1 MKECDMMIPLLPE
14 YAEGVLPEEMEA
26 RIARH
31 LEQCPACRQELQFY
45 EETASFIHSPAL
57 PTEYQ
62 GVSVSDRVMA
72 RILEENKWAS
82 PAPKQDVGVS
92 TLRRRI
98 ILMLAAVLFV
108 LFMIPVLTGEKGS
121 TPPPSSSSEMAATDR
136 IASSDQFLLPQG
148 SKQSQK
154 VDESSMTYGVIASA
168 RNPILYRDVS
178 SESGTS
184 VNYGLLSA
192 IFGILVIVVG
202 MGWLSRLKDKRK

>member
-26 RIARH
+26 CVARH
-31 LEQCPACRQELQFY
+31 LEQCPACRRELQFY

-62 GVSVSDRVMA
+62 GISVSDRVMA

-82 PAPKQDVGVS
+82 PASKQEVGVS
-92 TLRRRI
+92 TRRRRI
-98 ILMLAAVLFV
+98 ILVLAVILLI
-108 LFMIPVLTGEKGS
+108 LFMIPVLTSENGS
-121 TPPPSSSSEMAATDR
+121 IPPPSSSLEMAATDR
-136 IASSDQFLLPQG
+136 IASSDQFLLPQD

-154 VDESSMTYGVIASA
+154 GEESSTAYGVIANA
-168 RNPILYRDVS
+168 RSPILYQDVS
-178 SESGTS
+178 SGSGTS